1 MRRSKFITDEEWE
14 EAKVLNTHRKILM
27 EAGKA
32 LIVQQNKTKITIKKL
47 SQAIK
52 KINDILCQKYEV

>member
-14 EAKVLNTHRKILM
+14 EAKLLHTNRKILM

-32 LIVQQNKTKITIKKL
+32 LIVKQNKTNITIKKL